1 MNNINKKP
9 RKLDSIDITE
19 LIDRVSNKS
28 YEVNFDHSLE
38 LFEKIE
44 TTIN

>member
-1 MNNINKKP
+1 MNKKP
-9 RKLDSIDITE
+9 RKLDSMDITE
-19 LIDRVSNKS
+19 LIDLVSTKS

>member
-1 MNNINKKP
+1 MNSRRTPGKI
-9 RKLDSIDITE
+9 DSIDITE

-44 TTIN
+44 TSIN